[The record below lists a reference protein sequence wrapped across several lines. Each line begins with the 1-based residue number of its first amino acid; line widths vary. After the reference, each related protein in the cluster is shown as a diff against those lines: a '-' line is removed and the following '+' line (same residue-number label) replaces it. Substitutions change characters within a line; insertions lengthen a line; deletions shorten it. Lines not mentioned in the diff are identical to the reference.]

1 MEEINVYKDIVENSE
16 GEILYDIQR
25 VCNLI
30 LAKIK
35 YVYDA
40 NIYSSQYGDNI
51 IPLHVGEEEPKYFK
65 FSRVEK
71 SISYDMKE
79 LYEIESSDGTIIKK
93 ADTYLS
99 IEKSKNE
106 EYVWKII
113 LLGETSV
120 FHKVKH
126 NDLASLDYI
135 VSSLE
140 HMNTEAETAVGI
152 VEELSRVRTK
162 KIVQEIFRDKKGD

>member
-51 IPLHVGEEEPKYFK
+51 IPLHVGEEEPKYFT

-71 SISYDMKE
+71 SIPYDMKE
-79 LYEIESSDGTIIKK
+79 LYEVESSDGVIIKK
-93 ADTYLS
+93 TDTYLS

-120 FHKVKH
+120 FHKVSH

-135 VSSLE
+135 LGSLE
-140 HMNTEAETAVGI
+140 RMNTEAETAVGI
-152 VEELSRVRTK
+152 VEELSK
-162 KIVQEIFRDKKGD
+162 KKAKQILANLFKKEQ

>member
-16 GEILYDIQR
+16 REALYDIQR

-51 IPLHVGEEEPKYFK
+51 IPLQVGEEEEPKYFT

-99 IEKSKNE
+99 VEKSKNE

-120 FHKVKH
+120 FHKVRH
-126 NDLASLDYI
+126 DDLASLDYI

-140 HMNTEAETAVGI
+140 NMNTEAETAVGI
-152 VEELSRVRTK
+152 VEELSK
-162 KIVQEIFRDKKGD
+162 KKGKQILENLFKKEQ

>member
-51 IPLHVGEEEPKYFK
+51 VPLQVVEEEEPKYFK

-93 ADTYLS
+93 TDTYLS
-99 IEKSKNE
+99 VEKSKNE

-120 FHKVKH
+120 FHKVRH
-126 NDLASLDYI
+126 DDLASLDYI

-152 VEELSRVRTK
+152 VEELSK
-162 KIVQEIFRDKKGD
+162 KKAKQILANLFKKEQ

>member
-1 MEEINVYKDIVENSE
+1 MEEINVYKDIVES
-16 GEILYDIQR
+16 GEREALYNIQR

-40 NIYSSQYGDNI
+40 NIYRSQYGDNI
-51 IPLHVGEEEPKYFK
+51 VPLQVGEEEEPKYFK

-79 LYEIESSDGTIIKK
+79 LYEVESSDGIVIKK
-93 ADTYLS
+93 TDTYLS
-99 IEKSKNE
+99 VEKSKNE

-113 LLGETSV
+113 LLDETSV

-135 VSSLE
+135 ISSLE
-140 HMNTEAETAVGI
+140 NMNTEAETVVGI
-152 VEELSRVRTK
+152 VEELSK
-162 KIVQEIFRDKKGD
+162 KKAKQVLENLFKKEQ

>member
-51 IPLHVGEEEPKYFK
+51 IPLHVGEEEPKYFT

-71 SISYDMKE
+71 SIPYDMKE
-79 LYEIESSDGTIIKK
+79 LYEVESSDGVIIKK
-93 ADTYLS
+93 TDTYLS
-99 IEKSKNE
+99 VEKSKNE

-120 FHKVKH
+120 FHKVSH

-135 VSSLE
+135 LGSLE
-140 HMNTEAETAVGI
+140 RMNTEAETAVGI
-152 VEELSRVRTK
+152 VEELSK
-162 KIVQEIFRDKKGD
+162 KKAKQILANLFKKEQ

>member
-1 MEEINVYKDIVENSE
+1 MEEINVYKDIVEN
-16 GEILYDIQR
+16 GEREALYDIQR

-40 NIYSSQYGDNI
+40 NIYRSQYGDNI
-51 IPLHVGEEEPKYFK
+51 VPLQVGEEEEPKYFK

-79 LYEIESSDGTIIKK
+79 LYEVESSDGIVIKK
-93 ADTYLS
+93 TDTYLS
-99 IEKSKNE
+99 VEKSKNE

-113 LLGETSV
+113 LLDETSV

-135 VSSLE
+135 ISSLE
-140 HMNTEAETAVGI
+140 NMNTEAETVVGI
-152 VEELSRVRTK
+152 VEELSKKKTK
-162 KIVQEIFRDKKGD
+162 QVLENLFKKEQ

>member
-51 IPLHVGEEEPKYFK
+51 VPLQVVEEEEPKYFK

-71 SISYDMKE
+71 SIPYDMKE

-93 ADTYLS
+93 TDTYLS
-99 IEKSKNE
+99 VEKSKNE

-120 FHKVKH
+120 FHKVRH
-126 NDLASLDYI
+126 DDLASLDYI

-152 VEELSRVRTK
+152 VEELSK
-162 KIVQEIFRDKKGD
+162 KKAKQILANLFKKEQ

>member
-51 IPLHVGEEEPKYFK
+51 IPLHVGEEEEPKYFN

-71 SISYDMKE
+71 SIPYDMKE
-79 LYEIESSDGTIIKK
+79 LYEVESSDGVIIKK
-93 ADTYLS
+93 TDTYLS
-99 IEKSKNE
+99 VEKSKNE

-120 FHKVKH
+120 FHKVSH

-135 VSSLE
+135 LGSLE
-140 HMNTEAETAVGI
+140 CMNTEAETAVGI
-152 VEELSRVRTK
+152 VEELSK
-162 KIVQEIFRDKKGD
+162 KKAKQILANLFKKEQ

>member
-1 MEEINVYKDIVENSE
+1 MEEINVYKDIVEN
-16 GEILYDIQR
+16 GEREALYDIQK

-40 NIYSSQYGDNI
+40 NIYRSQYGDNI
-51 IPLHVGEEEPKYFK
+51 VPLQVGEEEEPKYFK

-79 LYEIESSDGTIIKK
+79 LYEVESSDGIVIKK
-93 ADTYLS
+93 TDTYLS
-99 IEKSKNE
+99 VEKSKNE

-113 LLGETSV
+113 LLDETSV

-135 VSSLE
+135 ISSLE
-140 HMNTEAETAVGI
+140 NMNTEAETVVGI
-152 VEELSRVRTK
+152 VEELSK
-162 KIVQEIFRDKKGD
+162 KKAKQVLENLFKKEQ

>member
-51 IPLHVGEEEPKYFK
+51 IPLQVGEEEPKYFT

-71 SISYDMKE
+71 SIPYDMKE
-79 LYEIESSDGTIIKK
+79 LYEVESSDGVIIKK
-93 ADTYLS
+93 TDTYLS
-99 IEKSKNE
+99 VEKSKNE

-120 FHKVKH
+120 FHKVSH

-135 VSSLE
+135 LGSLE
-140 HMNTEAETAVGI
+140 RMNTEAETAVGI
-152 VEELSRVRTK
+152 VEELSK
-162 KIVQEIFRDKKGD
+162 KKAKQILANLFKKEQ

>member
-51 IPLHVGEEEPKYFK
+51 VPLQVVEEEEPKYFK

-99 IEKSKNE
+99 VEKSKNE

-120 FHKVKH
+120 FHKVRH
-126 NDLASLDYI
+126 DDLASLDYI

-152 VEELSRVRTK
+152 VEELSK
-162 KIVQEIFRDKKGD
+162 KKAKQILENLFKKEQ